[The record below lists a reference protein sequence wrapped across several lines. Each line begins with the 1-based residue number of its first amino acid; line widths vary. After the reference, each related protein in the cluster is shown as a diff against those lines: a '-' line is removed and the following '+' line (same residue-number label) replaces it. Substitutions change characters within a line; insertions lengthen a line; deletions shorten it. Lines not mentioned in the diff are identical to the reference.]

1 MSAHHADPI
10 EENIDTHPVQLAIVV
25 LIGAI
30 AMVVGLMLLAQLAI
44 GLYGAR
50 SLKDSPAMSP
60 ERVAERIAPVAKVN
74 VAPAAS
80 TPAQPAQQAASPAL
94 ETVASAA
101 PTAPAAAN
109 APAPAPANAPAA
121 PASAGGPGKQVFDST
136 CTACHT
142 AGLVGAPKFGD
153 KAAWA
158 PRIAKGKPALYNSAL
173 HGKDAMPPKG
183 GNANLTDAEVQSA
196 VDYMV
201 AAAK

>member
-1 MSAHHADPI
+1 MSTHRSEPAEGTI
-10 EENIDTHPVQLAIVV
+10 ESHPVKATIVV
-25 LIGAI
+25 LIGLF
-30 AMVVGLMLLAQLAI
+30 AMVAGLMLLAHLAT

-50 SLKDSPAMSP
+50 SLKGSPAMSP

-74 VAPAAS
+74 VAPASPAP
-80 TPAQPAQQAASPAL
+80 TQQGAAPAPQGTAPAQKAEPGK
-94 ETVASAA
+94 VASAA
-101 PTAPAAAN
+101 PSAPPAAAPAAAN
-109 APAPAPANAPAA
+109 
-121 PASAGGPGKQVFDST
+121 GGKAVFDST

-158 PRIAKGKPALYNSAL
+158 PRIAQGKPALYNSAL
-173 HGKDAMPPKG
+173 HGKNAMPPKG
-183 GNANLTDAEVQSA
+183 GNANLSEAEVKSA